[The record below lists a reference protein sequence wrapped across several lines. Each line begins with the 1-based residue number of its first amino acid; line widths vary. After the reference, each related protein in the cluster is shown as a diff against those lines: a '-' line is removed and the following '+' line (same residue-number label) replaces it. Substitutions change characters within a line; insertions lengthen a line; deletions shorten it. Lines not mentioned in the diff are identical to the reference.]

1 MNSPA
6 HSIAALLAQAAGR
19 LGTQAARLEAE
30 LLLAAC
36 LDKPRSHLFAW
47 PERRVGPRQRERF
60 EALVERRAA
69 GEPIAHLLG
78 RREFWSLSLT
88 VTPQTLIPRPETE
101 TLVALALEKI
111 PAHGTPRVAD
121 LGTGTGA
128 IALAIAGERP
138 RCEVIATDISADALS
153 VAARNATRLGL
164 GNVRFVRASW
174 CRAFAAGFDFI
185 LSNPPYVAE
194 TDPHLG
200 EGDLRFEPRMALAAG
215 PDGMDAFHRIVPDA
229 YARLRP
235 GGWLMVEHG
244 YDQGEKVR
252 RLMEREGFR
261 EISGHSDAAGLDRV
275 STAQR

>member
-1 MNSPA
+1 MNKPDSY
-6 HSIAALLAQAAGR
+6 ITALLAQAVAR
-19 LGTQAARLEAE
+19 LATDAARLEAE

-47 PERRVGPRQRERF
+47 PEQAVAPRQRACF

-69 GEPIAHLLG
+69 GEPVAYLLG

-88 VTPQTLIPRPETE
+88 VTPDTLIPRPETE
-101 TLVALALEKI
+101 TLVALALDRI
-111 PAHGTPRVAD
+111 PADGALRVAD

-128 IALAIAGERP
+128 IALAIARERP
-138 RCEVIATDISADALS
+138 RCDIIATDISAAALS
-153 VAARNATRLGL
+153 VAAHNAARIGI

-174 CRAFAAGFDFI
+174 CRAFATSFDFI

-200 EGDLRFEPRMALAAG
+200 EGDLCFEPRTALAAG
-215 PDGMDAFHRIVPDA
+215 PQGMDAFNAIVPE
-229 YARLRP
+229 ARAWLRS

-244 YDQGEKVR
+244 HDQGDALR
-252 RLMEREGFR
+252 RLMEREEFR
-261 EISGHSDAAGLDRV
+261 DISDHPDAAGVSRV
-275 STAQR
+275 TVARR